1 MADPNDAELPR
12 PKNPPPR
19 GRVRRSGQG
28 ARQPDPAEA
37 LRAPAALRQH
47 PAEALSE
54 KTVSDG
60 LADPARDGDSDGAV
74 RTRVGPVPAAFGVAE
89 ATRVDPTPMESVLE
103 DDGPEDGPS
112 GRDGATRTPAQ
123 PRSPAVDPGDFGPVG
138 EATRI
143 EGRDPPP
150 EGPGGDLH
158 FDDVGEP
165 TDRAHAAPAPAPALG
180 GPPARAG
187 GVSPEW
193 KLPLPPARVE
203 SAGFGPQAV
212 DPSFRASPASQP
224 LDLGGSPAAMAEVP
238 PAASRSRRWGPA
250 LSILVAAALLGSFW
264 ASTDD
269 RTLGPPETA
278 AGEDAGQTVRPRPP
292 SPGGSTGRVRPEGAS
307 AARAAPDP
315 ARATRPRRLQ
325 RAAPMAPKGARRG
338 RTAPL
343 WTPEKV
349 EAFRAEHG
357 GRVPR
362 PDIAPTPR
370 YGAPPPPPRPPA
382 LRVRT
387 VPPGAEVWLDDGSVG
402 FTPLFVP
409 WPEPPAGPVE
419 LELRLEGYAPET
431 VSVTPDRE
439 GQLVVSRVLQPVT
452 PTPGSAKLS
461 AR

>member
-74 RTRVGPVPAAFGVAE
+74 RTRAGPVPAAFGVAE
-89 ATRVDPTPMESVLE
+89 ATRIDPTPMESVPE
-103 DDGPEDGPS
+103 GDGPEDAPG
-112 GRDGATRTPAQ
+112 GWDGATRTPAE

-143 EGRDPPP
+143 EGRDAPLDL
-150 EGPGGDLH
+150 PGEDLD
-158 FDDVGEP
+158 FPDAGEP
-165 TDRAHAAPAPAPALG
+165 TDRAHAAPAPTPALG
-180 GPPARAG
+180 FPPARAG

-203 SAGFGPQAV
+203 SARLGPQAV
-212 DPSFRASPASQP
+212 DPSFQASPASRP
-224 LDLGGSPAAMAEVP
+224 VDGSPDPIAAVP
-238 PAASRSRRWGPA
+238 AAASRSRRWGPA
-250 LSILVAAALLGSFW
+250 VSILGAAALLGSFW
-264 ASTDD
+264 ASTAD
-269 RTLGPPETA
+269 RSLGPPETA
-278 AGEDAGQTVRPRPP
+278 AGEGAGRTVRPRPA
-292 SPGGSTGRVRPEGAS
+292 SPGPSTGPLRPDGSS

-315 ARATRPRRLQ
+315 ARAARPRRLQ
-325 RAAPMAPKGARRG
+325 TAAPMAPKGARRG

-370 YGAPPPPPRPPA
+370 YGAPPPPARPPA

-419 LELRLEGYAPET
+419 LEIRLEGYAPET
-431 VSVTPDRE
+431 VSVTADRE